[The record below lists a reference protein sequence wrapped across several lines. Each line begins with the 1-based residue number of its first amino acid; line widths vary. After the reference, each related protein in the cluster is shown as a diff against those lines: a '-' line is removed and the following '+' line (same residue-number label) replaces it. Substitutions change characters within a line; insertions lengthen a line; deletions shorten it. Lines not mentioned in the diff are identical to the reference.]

1 MRVYRLSFFN
11 NGQRH
16 FHLNR
21 RIVLHKEKSRKL
33 ACNKEARN
41 GENFALRAGGRT
53 PSSLTIVI
61 QSADYLKLDHG
72 PTPVLEKRF
81 CDGGHSPRNLSS
93 LVCLAGD
100 GFRLSPFLA
109 IARGAVG
116 KPQPAAPNRCSLS
129 ERLRVAAGAFGF

>member
-1 MRVYRLSFFN
+1 MRVYRFSFFN

-100 GFRLSPFLA
+100 GFRLFPFWPSLA
-109 IARGAVG
+109 GLSQSHDRR
-116 KPQPAAPNRCSLS
+116 PPNRCSLS